1 MSNDKRYKDRAP
13 IEVRVEYRTVGS
25 FLSDW
30 TANISQ
36 GGVFIQST
44 NPFKI
49 GTSVRLVFSLPGIPL
64 LFDLNGEVKWV
75 QTIATDEHPVPGMG
89 IEFIHIDE
97 SIQKRIKAY
106 VKNYSNEMP
115 ETLRPAK
122 GAKSQSSTR
131 TLSGSAPQ
139 REEIT
144 QPNIVITKLKS
155 SRTNHKK
162 PK

>member
-1 MSNDKRYKDRAP
+1 MSDDKRNMNRAP

-75 QTIATDEHPVPGMG
+75 QTVATDEHPVPGMG
-89 IEFIHIDE
+89 IEFVHIDE
-97 SIQKRIKAY
+97 TIQKRIDGY
-106 VKNYSNEMP
+106 VKNYCNEMP

-122 GAKSQSSTR
+122 GANSQSSTR

-139 REEIT
+139 REETT
-144 QPNIVITKLKS
+144 QPNVEITKLKS
-155 SRTNHKK
+155 SKTKNKK